1 MARPAAPL
9 PTTRA
14 AITTM
19 SPSTLATAAQLRACT
34 AQLRVCTDLPRGLRC
49 FHMKPFF
56 YVLFSYA
63 TLCSP
68 PNAQSQSDARCTF
81 ASAYYIYQLG
91 APDLRITLS
100 QSKVLRRGRGEP
112 AAQAL
117 SPEQAACRKPHA
129 ASPHAASAQRAGGR
143 GAAAS
148 SVVRN
153 RKLKRFL
160 GAAHE
165 KTEGSQTSAHASA
178 SLKASHP
185 PATRTDT

>member
-19 SPSTLATAAQLRACT
+19 SPWQLPPSFERAQICRWGRGATAPFSYEAFFSYVICAFFLCDPLLGNLRA
-34 AQLRVCTDLPRGLRC
+34 RPP
-49 FHMKPFF
+49 KPKRR
-56 YVLFSYA
+56 A
-63 TLCSP
+63 M
-68 PNAQSQSDARCTF
+68 CTF

-143 GAAAS
+143 RAGRS
-148 SVVRN
+148 SKFGRSEPEV
-153 RKLKRFL
+153 
-160 GAAHE
+160 
-165 KTEGSQTSAHASA
+165 KTFSRGSA
-178 SLKASHP
+178 
-185 PATRTDT
+185 RED